1 MEETDEPAQLVER
14 VAALDIGKA
23 ALMACIRVPHEDKP
37 GRRRQE
43 VREYA
48 TMTRSLLE
56 LADWLRCQGVTLVV
70 MEATSSYWKPPF
82 YLLEAEGFEC
92 WLLNA
97 RHVKNVPGR
106 PKTDKLDAVWLA
118 KVAERGMCAPSLV
131 HPRPVRQLRDLTR
144 YRRTLIRERTR
155 EKQRLEKILE
165 DALLIKLSAVVSDIF
180 GVSGRAM
187 IEAMI
192 GGQRNPRALA
202 QLARGTMRNKTRILE
217 EALTGHFDDHHAFI
231 CQMMLQRID
240 GLSAQITQL
249 DARIEQQSAPFAH
262 QVAQLDEVAGVGKTS
277 AQELIAEIGTDM
289 SRFPT
294 PAHLVSWA
302 KFAPIDNSSAGKKKG
317 GSTGKGN
324 PWIGGTLGEI
334 VIGASRTH
342 TFIAGRYRRLARRRG
357 KKRAIVATGNTI
369 LTIVY
374 HLLSDPAAR
383 YTDLGPAF
391 YDSTV
396 GRERHTRNL
405 IRQLEYLTGKKVAL
419 SQAA

>member
-1 MEETDEPAQLVER
+1 M
-14 VAALDIGKA
+14 
-23 ALMACIRVPHEDKP
+23 
-37 GRRRQE
+37 
-43 VREYA
+43 
-48 TMTRSLLE
+48 
-56 LADWLRCQGVTLVV
+56 
-70 MEATSSYWKPPF
+70 
-82 YLLEAEGFEC
+82 
-92 WLLNA
+92 
-97 RHVKNVPGR
+97 
-106 PKTDKLDAVWLA
+106 
-118 KVAERGMCAPSLV
+118 
-131 HPRPVRQLRDLTR
+131 
-144 YRRTLIRERTR
+144 
-155 EKQRLEKILE
+155 
-165 DALLIKLSAVVSDIF
+165 
-180 GVSGRAM
+180 
-187 IEAMI
+187 
-192 GGQRNPRALA
+192 
-202 QLARGTMRNKTRILE
+202 
-217 EALTGHFDDHHAFI
+217 
-231 CQMMLQRID
+231 
-240 GLSAQITQL
+240 
-249 DARIEQQSAPFAH
+249 
-262 QVAQLDEVAGVGKTS
+262 AGVGKTS

-391 YDSTV
+391 YDSTA

>member
-1 MEETDEPAQLVER
+1 MEETGERAELIER

-37 GRRRQE
+37 GRRCQE

-48 TMTRSLLE
+48 TTARALLE

-106 PKTDKLDAVWLA
+106 PETDKLDSVWLA

-131 HPRPVRQLRDLTR
+131 HPKPIRQLRDLTR
-144 YRRTLIRERTR
+144 YRRTLIRERAR

-165 DALLIKLSAVVSDIF
+165 DAQIKLSAVVSDLF
-180 GVSGRAM
+180 GVSGRVM
-187 IEAMI
+187 IEALI
-192 GGQRNPRALA
+192 AGQRSPWALA
-202 QLARGTMRNKTRILE
+202 RLARGTLRNKTRILE
-217 EALTGHFDDHHAFI
+217 EALTGHFDGHHAFL
-231 CQMMLQRID
+231 CQMMLDRID
-240 GLSAQITQL
+240 GLSAQIQALDAKIEQAIAPSARQVTQL
-249 DARIEQQSAPFAH
+249 DEI
-262 QVAQLDEVAGVGKTS
+262 AGVGTTS
-277 AQELIAEIGTDM
+277 AQELIAEIGVGM

-294 PAHLVSWA
+294 AGHLVSWA
-302 KFAPIDNSSAGKKKG
+302 KFAPIDYSSAGKKKG

-334 VIGASRTH
+334 VIGASAPH
-342 TFIAGRYRRLARRRG
+342 TFLAERYRRLARRRG
-357 KKRAIVATGNTI
+357 KKRAIVATGNTV
-369 LTIVY
+369 LTIACY
-374 HLLSDPAAR
+374 LLSDPDAR
-383 YTDLGPAF
+383 YTGLGPAF
-391 YDSTV
+391 HGSKT
-396 GRERHTRNL
+396 GRERHARHL
-405 IRQLEYLTGKKVAL
+405 IRQLEHLTGKKAAL
-419 SQAA
+419 NEAA